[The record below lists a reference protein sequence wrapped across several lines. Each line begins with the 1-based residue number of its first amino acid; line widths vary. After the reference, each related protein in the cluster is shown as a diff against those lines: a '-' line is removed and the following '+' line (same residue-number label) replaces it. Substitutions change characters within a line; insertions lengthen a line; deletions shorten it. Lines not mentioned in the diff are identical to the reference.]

1 MTRISPYAK
10 LRCGRVTHSVNERA
24 ALLPRG
30 HSGRLRALK
39 PNIQVCVAEPEALDT
54 EVKRLSPQLVVCSR
68 ATPTVEVGTLVW
80 VELYPGHGSISTISI
95 CGERSTV
102 VGIELAD
109 LLSTIGRAEDLAK
122 AS

>member
-1 MTRISPYAK
+1 MPSYGVGELRI
-10 LRCGRVTHSVNERA
+10 LLTNE
-24 ALLPRG
+24 PRSYREAIAG
-30 HSGRLRALK
+30 AFRALK